1 MATAKRK
8 TQSSTI
14 YRLRIALQGIK
25 PPIWRRIEVPGSAP
39 LDDLNLM
46 IQGAMGWTNSHLHGF
61 EIGGENYSILDPE
74 FGADDFLDETKF
86 RLQRLVPVEKAKFT
100 YTYDWGD
107 GWEHLVLVERIT
119 PPESGV
125 KYPRCTAGARACPP
139 EDVGG
144 IWGYEEF
151 LEAIGDPKHERYE
164 EFLEWIG
171 GEFDPEAFDLA
182 ETNEGVRN
190 WKDLR
195 WED

>member
-8 TQSSTI
+8 TQSTAC
-14 YRLRIALQGIK
+14 RLKITLQGSK
-25 PPIWRRIEVPGSAP
+25 PPIWRRIEVPGNTS

-74 FGADDFLDETKF
+74 FGADDCLDETKF

-107 GWEHLVLVERIT
+107 GWEHLVLVEKIM
-119 PPESGV
+119 PPEPGV
-125 KYPRCTAGARACPP
+125 EYPRCVAGARACPP

-144 IWGYEEF
+144 VWGYAEF
-151 LEAIGDPKHERYE
+151 LEAISDPKHERHE
-164 EFLEWIG
+164 ESLEWIG

-182 ETNEGVRN
+182 ETNEDVRN
-190 WKDLR
+190 WKGLR